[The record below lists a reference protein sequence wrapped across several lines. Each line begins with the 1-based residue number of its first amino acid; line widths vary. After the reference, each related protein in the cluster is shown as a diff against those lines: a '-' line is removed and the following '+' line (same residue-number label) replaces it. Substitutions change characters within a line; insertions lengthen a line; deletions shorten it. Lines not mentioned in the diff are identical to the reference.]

1 MKLLNTTSNL
11 EIEINKKKSELFV
24 LEETLKL
31 ENEVRSWI
39 DFEKLH
45 NCLETLKLGVEKPV
59 SFRLLSNINGLYGMF
74 STSLIPLDGCPIK
87 QLSWKGYDSRG
98 SSKNEKALKEKADK
112 LKEKIESMT
121 NLKVTINHYCFEKD
135 NVTDNRF
142 FILVD
147 FYIF

>member
-45 NCLETLKLGVEKPV
+45 NCLETLKLDVEKPV

-74 STSLIPLDGCPIK
+74 STTLIPLVGCTIK
-87 QLSWKGYDSRG
+87 QLSWKGYDGKGR
-98 SSKNEKALKEKADK
+98 SKNEKALKEKADK

>member
-45 NCLETLKLGVEKPV
+45 NCLETLKLDVEKPV
-59 SFRLLSNINGLYGMF
+59 SFRLLSNINGLYGIF
-74 STSLIPLDGCPIK
+74 STTLIPLVGCTIK
-87 QLSWKGYDSRG
+87 QLSWKGYDGKGR
-98 SSKNEKALKEKADK
+98 SKNEKALKEKADK